1 MFYVIL
7 VLIAAGIVAL
17 DQWAKALTLAADQA
31 GKLPSDRILGLFR
44 ISHVE
49 NRGAIYGILQG
60 QTWLFIVVMVLFLA
74 IIGVIIWRKWV
85 TKKFEWLCLAMI
97 AGGGIGNLID
107 RAFRGGSVTDMIEF
121 TFVKFPVFN
130 VADCFITVGC
140 VLLLLYVLLFDRGTG
155 EPALPEEDAAEDNSG
170 ENPQ

>member
-1 MFYVIL
+1 MFYMIL

-17 DQWAKALTLAADQA
+17 DQWTKALTLSADAAGA
-31 GKLPSDRILGLFR
+31 LPTESFLGNFR
-44 ISHVE
+44 ITHVE

-60 QTWLFIVVMVLFLA
+60 QTWLFVLVMVVFIAA
-74 IIGVIIWRKWV
+74 IGIIIWRKWV
-85 TKKFEWLCLAMI
+85 TKKFEWICLAFL

-140 VLLLLYVLLFDRGTG
+140 AALLVYVIFFDR
-155 EPALPEEDAAEDNSG
+155 EQKKEKLPEAPKEDF
-170 ENPQ
+170 